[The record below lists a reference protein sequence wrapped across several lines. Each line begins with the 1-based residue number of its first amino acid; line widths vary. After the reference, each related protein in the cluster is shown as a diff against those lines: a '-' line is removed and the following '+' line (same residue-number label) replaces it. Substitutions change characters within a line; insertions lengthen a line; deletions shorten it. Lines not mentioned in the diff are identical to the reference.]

1 MKKIFYILTAAAFF
15 LTGCTKDAE
24 MIDTVELGCL
34 FSEVEVPSVQGSH
47 TFDVISNGECT
58 ASIPEDASWL
68 SFASSSS
75 RTFSFKGDN
84 SLCVEYS
91 DNAGEE
97 RRAVITVKCGHRTL
111 ELTVIQN
118 STEMLNFYFPQ
129 HNMLIGFE
137 TGAHSIPFTC
147 NADPSTISYD
157 VAYEGDSSGWIEE
170 PVSGVIGD
178 EFVFAAKENLAVERR
193 GAIIT
198 LTAPDAVGRT
208 MTARLYV
215 SQMANGEVETIPVTV
230 SDVRNFSIDDLDGDG
245 CIRKNY
251 VLKARVLNDNAQG
264 NGAANRNISI
274 IQQDQTLSSRAVY
287 LQSLEPDETGQY
299 CGIQLQFATVEDNST
314 SRYDLLEI
322 NLKGLK
328 FKAEGEKGGKIP
340 FHVILSGAG
349 VVNIISCS
357 GGSASDLPSIT
368 RKMNEL
374 KDDDIYTF
382 VTIPEVEIP
391 IRKGPFCPVDLRYS
405 NICNKY
411 PMVIRDGEGNIMYLV
426 SNTSC
431 DWARDGKGLP
441 EGSGP
446 VTGVIVHEGCDNF
459 EWNSEEALQSPLLAD
474 YITDVGYIGKF
485 QIRPILKEDIAIS
498 SYFDDGLSTLI
509 AEWRYANN
517 LYPEQ
522 IVLNEKNDTIHPTY
536 PRSANPV
543 DDPELKGYIMYSGG
557 KISKGQDWTHLG
569 PVVDGVITDIPGGNG
584 VTDVLGRSI
593 HWNPLSYLNTCGI
606 IQGQNC
612 SSWHGGNW
620 FSGSHSTPQLEKY
633 YWEIAFSTEGLGAA
647 NAPLSVNL
655 GVSSAYGDDTGAPR
669 YWTLAYSTDHVSW
682 TALNAASFSG
692 EGWRDDTAKGE
703 DYTYTIPDFPLLA
716 SKKQYNL
723 PGNKY
728 ISVNLPSSAAVWG
741 KDLVYVRMYP
751 AKDLSGY
758 NGSSAVSYD
767 GTTICN
773 NRRSCL
779 NYVGI
784 RCKK

>member
-1 MKKIFYILTAAAFF
+1 MRKSICVLMAAAAVAC
-15 LTGCTKDAE
+15 GCAKEAE
-24 MIDTVELGCL
+24 MVDVVELGCE
-34 FSEVEVPSVQGSH
+34 FSQVEIPAAGGEH
-47 TFDVISNGECT
+47 TFSVISNGDCE
-58 ASIPEDASWL
+58 ASIPAEASWL
-68 SFASSSS
+68 SFTDGSSGSL
-75 RTFSFKGDN
+75 SFKGDGEVTVKCSEN
-84 SLCVEYS
+84 T
-91 DNAGEE
+91 GEE
-97 RRAVITVKCGHRTL
+97 RQAVVTIKCGRRSIS
-111 ELTVIQN
+111 LTVIQN
-118 STEMLNFYFPQ
+118 SAFAGNFCFPQ

-137 TGAHSIPFTC
+137 TGFHSIPFTC
-147 NADPSTISYD
+147 TVDPSTI
-157 VAYEGDSSGWIEE
+157 AYEVTYEGEAKDWIEE

-178 EFVFAAKENLAVERR
+178 DFVFAARENLAAERR

-198 LTAPDAVGRT
+198 LSAPDAVGRT

-230 SDVRNFSIDDLDGDG
+230 QDVRNMGIDDLDGDG

-274 IQQDQTLSSRAVY
+274 IQQDQTLSSRTVY

-299 CGIQLQFATVEDNST
+299 CGVQLQFATVEDNST
-314 SRYDLLEI
+314 NRYDLLEI

-328 FKAEGEKGGKIP
+328 LKVNGERGGKVP
-340 FHVILSGAG
+340 YHVVLTGAG
-349 VVNIISCS
+349 VVNIISCT
-357 GGSASDLPSIT
+357 GGSASDIPAIT

-411 PMVIRDGEGNIMYLV
+411 PMVIRDGEGNIMYMV

-441 EGSGP
+441 EGSGS
-446 VTGVIVHEGCDNF
+446 VTGIVVHEGCDNF
-459 EWNSEEALQSPLLAD
+459 EWSTEEAQQSPLLAD

-485 QIRPILKEDIAIS
+485 QIRPILRKDIAIEGTLEN
-498 SYFDDGLSTLI
+498 GLSTLI
-509 AEWRYANN
+509 TEWRYANS
-517 LYPEQ
+517 LYPDQ
-522 IVLNEKNDTIHPTY
+522 IVLNEKDDIIHPTY
-536 PRSANPV
+536 PVSQHPV
-543 DDPELKGYIMYSGG
+543 DDPELKGYIKYSGG

-569 PVVDGVITDIPGGNG
+569 PVVDGKITDIPGGNG
-584 VTDVLGRSI
+584 VTDALGRSI
-593 HWNPLSYLNTCGI
+593 HWNPLSYANTCGI
-606 IQGQNC
+606 IQAQNC

-620 FSGSHSTPQLEKY
+620 YSGSHNDPKLDSY
-633 YWEIAFSTEGLGAA
+633 YWEIAFSTEGYGAS

-655 GVSSAYGDDTGAPR
+655 GVSSGYGDDTGAPR
-669 YWTLAYSTDHVSW
+669 YWTLAYSTDKVNW
-682 TALNAASFSG
+682 TAVDELSYDG
-692 EGWRDDTAKGE
+692 ESWRDDTAKGVN
-703 DYTYTIPDFPLLA
+703 YTYTIPDFPLLS
-716 SKKQYNL
+716 SKKQFNL

-728 ISVNLPSSAAVWG
+728 ISINLPSSANIWG
-741 KDLVYVRMYP
+741 KELVYVRLYP
-751 AKDLSGY
+751 AMDLSGS
-758 NGSSAVSYD
+758 NSSAAVSYD
-767 GTTICN
+767 SATITN
-773 NRRSCL
+773 SRRSCL